1 MFEAVQKAVPG
12 AKCVALKP
20 GRTPNGPASPMEDL
34 SRIKAGVG
42 YEPEYTV
49 ETGVT
54 AYIEWLRSHP
64 Q

>member
-1 MFEAVQKAVPG
+1 MRRE
-12 AKCVALKP
+12 
-20 GRTPNGPASPMEDL
+20 NPMENL
-34 SRIKAGVG
+34 SRIKADVG